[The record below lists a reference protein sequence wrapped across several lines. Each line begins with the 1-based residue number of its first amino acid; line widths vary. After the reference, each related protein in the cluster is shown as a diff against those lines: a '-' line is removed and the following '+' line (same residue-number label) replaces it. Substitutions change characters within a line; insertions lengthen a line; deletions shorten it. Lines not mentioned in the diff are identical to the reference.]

1 MPSCPRAFG
10 LRAFGLRASALRAFT
25 LIELLV
31 VIGIIAL
38 LMSILLPTLAG
49 ARRTARATLGVAN
62 MRSLSQVM
70 FIYTNNYNGQF
81 LMPFKADWSSD
92 AAGDWAWSDV
102 VARGRTP
109 EETVAWDF
117 SNVDPQFET
126 ESFAYY
132 WYSYMSK
139 IDGGPT
145 LNVEQFSPADVPLQS
160 LRSTLAERQETR
172 EGHMLWPSSFLL
184 SPTFWCSPSRYTGN
198 DRGDMDAGQLSAA
211 SVASMTLP
219 DRKVMLWERMDFR
232 QTRRSIIDPPPNTEN
247 MAPAWNSPRARI
259 NAATGDGSVTNVN
272 MQELLLRAAAA
283 DGQPL
288 EPLGTLRAPDG
299 PPLIAPRSP
308 QPVGAVGNP
317 AVGGEATLDN
327 EYPLWFFATRDGIR
341 GRDLP

>member
-1 MPSCPRAFG
+1 LYNAAVEGNSIMTDRRRQLG
-10 LRAFGLRASALRAFT
+10 QRGFT

-81 LMPFKADWSSD
+81 LMPFKSDWQ
-92 AAGDWAWSDV
+92 GEDWAWSDV
-102 VARGRTP
+102 VAKNSTAN
-109 EETVAWDF
+109 ETVAWDF
-117 SNVDPQFET
+117 SNVDAQFET

-132 WYSYMSK
+132 WYSYMTK
-139 IDGGPT
+139 IDGAGT
-145 LNVEQFSPADVPLQS
+145 LNVEQFSPADGPLQNLRNS
-160 LRSTLAERQETR
+160 LGDRQETR
-172 EGHMLWPSSFLL
+172 EGHMLWPSSFLM
-184 SPTFWCSPSRYTGN
+184 SPTFWCSPARYTGN
-198 DRGDMDAGQLSAA
+198 VRGDMDAGLLSGAN
-211 SVASMTLP
+211 VASMTLP

-232 QTRRSIIDPPPNTEN
+232 QTKRGVVDTALSTPN
-247 MAPAWNSPRARI
+247 MSPAWGSPRAKI
-259 NAATGDGSVTNVN
+259 NVATGDGSVTNVD
-272 MQELLLRAAAA
+272 MQNLLLRAAAD
-283 DGQPL
+283 DGFVL

-299 PPLIAPRSP
+299 PPLKGPRDP
-308 QPVGAVGNP
+308 LPAGAISNA
-317 AVGGEATLDN
+317 AVGGELTLDN